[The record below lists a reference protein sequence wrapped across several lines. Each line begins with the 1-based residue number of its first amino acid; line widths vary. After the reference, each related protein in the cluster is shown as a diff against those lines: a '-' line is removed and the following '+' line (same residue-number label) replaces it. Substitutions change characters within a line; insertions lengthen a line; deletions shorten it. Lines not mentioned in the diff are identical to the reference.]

1 MRLSELL
8 RLVWLNINQNKFK
21 TVMTSIG
28 IIVGAATIVMV
39 IAIGR
44 GGKMDVAEQFAS
56 LNAGSIDITYDYEGE
71 ETTTSGSGS
80 FSISDLGSS
89 LMSNVSSFFN
99 MGGWRFFQLQ
109 RRQEFIGFFGF
120 RECCAEFWRDD
131 DGRRLCFGQ

>member
-71 ETTTSGSGS
+71 ETTTSASGS

-99 MGGWRFFQLQ
+99 IFS
-109 RRQEFIGFFGF
+109 ET
-120 RECCAEFWRDD
+120 D
-131 DGRRLCFGQ
+131 